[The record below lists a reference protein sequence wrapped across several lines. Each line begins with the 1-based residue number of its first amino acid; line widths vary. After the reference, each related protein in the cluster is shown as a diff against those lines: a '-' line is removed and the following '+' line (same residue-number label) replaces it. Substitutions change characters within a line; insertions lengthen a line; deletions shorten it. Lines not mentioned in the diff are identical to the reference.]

1 MAVEVGDAAPDFA
14 LPDQDRQTR
23 KLSDFRGGNVLLA
36 FYPGAFTGGCTREV
50 CSLRDNMEMLN
61 GMQAQVLG
69 ISTDTP
75 FSQKAWADQ
84 NQLNFSLL
92 SDYKRDTV
100 TAYDVAMPDF
110 LGMEGFTAA
119 RRAIFLVDKD
129 GKVRYKWLAER
140 DPIPPYEEIS
150 AVLKTLS

>member
-1 MAVEVGDAAPDFA
+1 MAIEVGDAAPDFS
-14 LPDQDRQTR
+14 LLDQERQPH
-23 KLSDFRGGNVLLA
+23 KLSDLRGSNVLLA

-50 CSLRDNMEMLN
+50 CSLRDNMDMLN

-92 SDYKRDTV
+92 SDYKREV
-100 TAYDVAMPDF
+100 VNAYDVAIPDF

-119 RRAIFLVDKD
+119 RRAIFLVDKT
-129 GKVRYKWLAER
+129 GTVRYKWLAER
-140 DPIPPYEEIS
+140 DPIPPYEEITG
-150 AVLKTLS
+150 VLKSLS

>member
-14 LPDQDRQTR
+14 LPDQERQTR
-23 KLSDFRGGNVLLA
+23 SLSDYRGGNVLLA

-50 CSLRDNMEMLN
+50 CSLRDNMALLN

-75 FSQKAWADQ
+75 ASQKAWAEQ

-92 SDYKRDTV
+92 SDYKRDV
-100 TAYDVAMPDF
+100 VNAYDVTIPNF

-129 GKVRYKWLAER
+129 GIVRYKWLAER
-140 DPIPPYEEIS
+140 DPIPPYEEITG
-150 AVLKTLS
+150 VLKTLS

>member
-1 MAVEVGDAAPDFA
+1 MAIEVGDAAPDFS
-14 LPDQDRQTR
+14 LLDQERQAR
-23 KLSDFRGGNVLLA
+23 KLSDLRGSNVLLA

-50 CSLRDNMEMLN
+50 CSLRDNMAMLN

-75 FSQKAWADQ
+75 FSQKAWAEQ

-92 SDYKRDTV
+92 SDYKRDV
-100 TAYDVAMPDF
+100 VKAYDVAIPDF
-110 LGMEGFTAA
+110 LGMDGFTAA

-129 GKVRYKWLAER
+129 GIVRYKWLAER
-140 DPIPPYEEIS
+140 DPIPPYEDIT

>member
-1 MAVEVGDAAPDFA
+1 MAVEVGDTAPDFS

-23 KLSDFRGGNVLLA
+23 KLSDFRGSNVLLA

-69 ISTDTP
+69 ISTDSP

-100 TAYDVAMPDF
+100 NAYGVTIPDF

-119 RRAIFLVDKD
+119 KRSIFLVDKE
-129 GKVRYKWLAER
+129 GKVRYKWLADR
-140 DPIPPYEEIS
+140 DPIPPYDEIS
-150 AVLKTLS
+150 GVLKTLN

>member
-1 MAVEVGDAAPDFA
+1 MAIEVGDAAPDFA
-14 LPDQDRQTR
+14 LPDQERQTR
-23 KLSDFRGGNVLLA
+23 TLSELRGGNVLLA

-92 SDYKRDTV
+92 SDYKRDV
-100 TAYDVAMPDF
+100 VKAYDVAIPDF

-119 RRAIFLVDKD
+119 RRAIFLVDK
-129 GKVRYKWLAER
+129 GGIVRYKWLAER
-140 DPIPPYEEIS
+140 DPIPPYEEIT

>member
-14 LPDQDRQTR
+14 LPDQDRQTK
-23 KLSDFRGGNVLLA
+23 KLSEFRGSNVLLA

-69 ISTDTP
+69 ISTDP
-75 FSQKAWADQ
+75 PASQKAWADQ

-92 SDYKRDTV
+92 SDYKRNTV
-100 TAYDVAMPDF
+100 EAYGVAFPDF

-119 RRAIFLVDKD
+119 RRSIFVVDKA
-129 GKVRYKWLAER
+129 GTVRYKWLAER

>member
-14 LPDQDRQTR
+14 LPDQDRQTK
-23 KLSDFRGGNVLLA
+23 KLSDFRGSNVLLA

-50 CSLRDNMEMLN
+50 CSLRDNMAMLN

-69 ISTDTP
+69 ISTDP
-75 FSQKAWADQ
+75 PASQKAWADQ

-92 SDYKRDTV
+92 SDYKRNTV
-100 TAYDVAMPDF
+100 EAYGVAFPDF
-110 LGMEGFTAA
+110 LCMEGFTAA
-119 RRAIFLVDKD
+119 RRSIFLIDKD
-129 GKVRYKWLAER
+129 GTVRYKWLAER

>member
-14 LPDQDRQTR
+14 LPDQDRQTK
-23 KLSDFRGGNVLLA
+23 KLSDFRGSNVLLA

-50 CSLRDNMEMLN
+50 CSLRDNMAMLN

-69 ISTDTP
+69 ISTDP
-75 FSQKAWADQ
+75 PASQKAWADQ

-92 SDYKRDTV
+92 SDYKRNTV
-100 TAYDVAMPDF
+100 EAYGVAFPDF

-119 RRAIFLVDKD
+119 RRSIFLIDKD
-129 GKVRYKWLAER
+129 GTVRYKWLAER